1 MIIEEPV
8 QYVYPFN
15 RGVLISH
22 DMPLTTYGGDLAYR
36 DQIVFS
42 MDGNCSNIDFGK
54 SKNQVVYMRE
64 RDRTHAD
71 QKFLLKGRYVMC
83 WQSAAQAFYDL
94 QTQT

>member
-1 MIIEEPV
+1 
-8 QYVYPFN
+8 
-15 RGVLISH
+15 
-22 DMPLTTYGGDLAYR
+22 
-36 DQIVFS
+36 

-83 WQSAAQAFYDL
+83 WQSAAQACYDL
-94 QTQT
+94 QTQTLPGLVTNTFIQVNDFNFFFGIHLLELVDSGAPEGISLAE